1 MKAKLSLR
9 IASILMLLHTA
20 GHTIGAFT
28 WKEAP
33 NARVAEVIAGMQ
45 NEHFMFMGKSLTLAS
60 FFDGYGFGNI
70 GVLLLVSILLW
81 LLSTAVNRNM
91 VLVMGIFL
99 IFFGVNELIYFF
111 PFAAAI
117 TLIAGLATLFAYQ
130 RVKLNRA

>member
-1 MKAKLSLR
+1 MKAKVLLR

-33 NARVAEVIAGMQ
+33 NTRVARVIAGMQ
-45 NEHFMFMGKSLTLAS
+45 SEHFMFMGKSLTLAS

-111 PFAAAI
+111 PFAAAF

-130 RVKLNRA
+130 RKN